1 MNQLYRDYIRTQV
14 QLSVNTDFS
23 SKCLLQ
29 CVYCMRQEW
38 SQDKGATGRDKV
50 KISGDMPFEDF
61 KKIGKTF
68 PQMHLCGQISDPI
81 YHPHLLQY
89 LQYASDN
96 NIHIQIHTNGTGK
109 SNQYW
114 KDIYSIK
121 KRMRFVFGIDGID
134 QKTVNL
140 HRVGQNFHQS
150 FKAMLLGSQSHHKI
164 TWQFIPFQHN
174 EHQIKRAK
182 DIASKY
188 NIQFLILKSNRTED
202 RNIFLHNKKTRLDWI
217 QLPNDPN
224 LSVSRGNP
232 LSIKEYM

>member
-1 MNQLYRDYIRTQV
+1 MNQLYKDYIRY
-14 QLSVNTDFS
+14 QLKKSCNTDFS

-29 CVYCMRQEW
+29 CVYCIRQAY
-38 SQDKGATGRDKV
+38 QADYGAMGRNKV

-61 KKIGKTF
+61 QKIGKTF
-68 PQMHLCGQISDPI
+68 QQMHLCGQISDPI

-89 LQYASDN
+89 LRYASDN
-96 NIHIQIHTNGTGK
+96 NIQIQVHTNGTGK

-121 KRMRFVFGIDGID
+121 KRMRFIFGIDGID

-164 TWQFIPFQHN
+164 TWQFIPFRHN
-174 EHQIKRAK
+174 EHQIERAK
-182 DIASKY
+182 TIAHKH
-188 NIQFLILKSNRTED
+188 NIQFLILKSNRTD
-202 RNIFLHNKKTRLDWI
+202 NRDIFLHNKKTYLDWI
-217 QLPNDPN
+217 RPPKDPN
-224 LSVSRGNP
+224 LSADGKARH
-232 LSIKEYM
+232 IKQYM